1 LLLYFYVY
9 TDDEWKQEGFLD
21 DEKKPSADSSIVK
34 TAAAAARDIFK
45 AKATTGQEKKKDG
58 DVLVTQ
64 HSNVIT
70 CIANAGPA
78 GDKLT
83 RISTTSLDGRLVV
96 WDLNS
101 LSSSFGALK
110 L

>member
-1 LLLYFYVY
+1 M
-9 TDDEWKQEGFLD
+9 
-21 DEKKPSADSSIVK
+21 SSIVK

-45 AKATTGQEKKKDG
+45 SKAATGQEKKKDG

-70 CIANAGPA
+70 CIANAGPV
-78 GDKLT
+78 GEKLT
-83 RISTTSLDGRLVV
+83 RISTTSLDGRIVI

-101 LSSSFGALK
+101 LSSSFAALK